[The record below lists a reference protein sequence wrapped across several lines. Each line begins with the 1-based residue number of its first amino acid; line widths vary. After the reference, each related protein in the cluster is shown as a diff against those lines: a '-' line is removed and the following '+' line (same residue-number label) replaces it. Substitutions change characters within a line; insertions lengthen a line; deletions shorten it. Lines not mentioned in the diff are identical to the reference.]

1 MMGGR
6 AHGDEGGRRRL
17 PQLLLLSVLGFLAA
31 CRAYASVDA
40 PAPEPAPES
49 EQQEYLYMMTAGNAT
64 FVPGGGDHDGVLTL
78 DGFNNETIAFTDRPG
93 RDAFPISTEDFV
105 AAAFAPVDGPEDN
118 SFYADPPN
126 AAFSCPLGSGE
137 VARAV
142 YVLRAPSESDSDV
155 AFEVQVLYAS
165 VPGAIECGGPAVR
178 PNRHTC
184 GSPRSYRSRRPRSV
198 TATALWTDAH
208 TNSPHRSIVHDQCR
222 GTGQPDARCRPSHPC
237 ARHD

>member
-1 MMGGR
+1 MMMGGR
-6 AHGDEGGRRRL
+6 AHGDEGGRRRP
-17 PQLLLLSVLGFLAA
+17 PQLLLLSFLGFLVA

-40 PAPEPAPES
+40 PAPEA

-64 FVPGGGDHDGVLTL
+64 FVPGVNDNDGVLTL
-78 DGFNNETIAFTDRPG
+78 DGFDNETIAFTDRPG

-105 AAAFAPVDGPEDN
+105 AAAFAPVDGPEDD

-142 YVLRAPSESDSDV
+142 YVLRAPSESDSDA

-165 VPGAIECGGPAVR
+165 MPGAIACGGPAVR
-178 PNRHTC
+178 P
-184 GSPRSYRSRRPRSV
+184 RRTLRR
-198 TATALWTDAH
+198 TA
-208 TNSPHRSIVHDQCR
+208 
-222 GTGQPDARCRPSHPC
+222 PSFC
-237 ARHD
+237 AS

>member
-1 MMGGR
+1 MGGR
-6 AHGDEGGRRRL
+6 ARGDDGARRRP
-17 PQLLLLSVLGFLAA
+17 PQLLLVSVLGFLAA

-49 EQQEYLYMMTAGNAT
+49 ERPEYLFMMTARNAT
-64 FVPGGGDHDGVLTL
+64 FVLGVHDNDGVLTL

-93 RDAFPISTEDFV
+93 RDAFPISTEGFV
-105 AAAFAPVDGPEDN
+105 AAAFAPVDGQEDN

-142 YVLRAPSESDSDV
+142 YVLRSPSESSADA

-178 PNRHTC
+178 LNLHVPVC
-184 GSPRSYRSRRPRSV
+184 PF
-198 TATALWTDAH
+198 
-208 TNSPHRSIVHDQCR
+208 
-222 GTGQPDARCRPSHPC
+222 
-237 ARHD
+237 